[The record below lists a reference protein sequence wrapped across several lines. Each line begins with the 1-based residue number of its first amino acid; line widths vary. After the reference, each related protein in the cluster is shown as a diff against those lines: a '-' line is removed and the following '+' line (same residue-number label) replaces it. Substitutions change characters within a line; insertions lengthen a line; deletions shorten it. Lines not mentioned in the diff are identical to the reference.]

1 MPNVLVRDV
10 SRKTIDRLKSMAR
23 QHNRSLQKE
32 LKEVLENIS
41 GYSPFDISRK
51 ASEIRK
57 SLTKKRIKFSDTTE
71 LLREDRCR

>member
-10 SRKTIDRLKSMAR
+10 SKKTVDRLKSMAR
-23 QHNRSLQKE
+23 QHNRSLQNE

-51 ASEIRK
+51 AYEIRK
-57 SLTKKRIKFSDTTE
+57 NLTKKGIKFSDTTE